1 VLVAVA
7 DDVDVAVLDAVV
19 VAVAVGVGVAVC
31 DAVVVGVAVAA
42 VVGVAVAVID
52 VVAVAVRDAV
62 CVAVAVRDAVAVG
75 VGVAVAPVAV
85 ALGVGVAPVNGTIG
99 SSKRSTRLLVSSA
112 TYRLPAESIATPAG
126 LHIAVALGG
135 GSPGAASAHALETK
149 SLPFAPCP
157 STRSAVTSPSPL
169 APLNGAS
176 G

>member
-1 VLVAVA
+1 VLLAVD

-31 DAVVVGVAVAA
+31 DAVVVGVAVA
-42 VVGVAVAVID
+42 VID

-75 VGVAVAPVAV
+75 VAVAPVAV
-85 ALGVGVAPVNGTIG
+85 ALGVGVAPVNGTMG

-112 TYRLPAESIATPAG
+112 TYRLPAESIATPLG

-157 STRSAVTSPSPL
+157 RTRSAVTSPSPL
-169 APLNGAS
+169 AALNGAS